1 MRTQLYFDLNCSN
14 KTIVVDIY
22 FTQRFI
28 LGDKISLIDF
38 INEQDFSQEEITE
51 IDEYSYTVISFL
63 WVKDKEGIY
72 LITEISQDHERHLSE
87 CINLD

>member
-1 MRTQLYFDLNCSN
+1 MKTQLYFDLNCSN

-51 IDEYSYTVISFL
+51 IDEYSYTVISFF
-63 WVKDKEGIY
+63 WVKDKESTY